1 MKRSY
6 SFLNSNS
13 KKRSKTIDDSTKKSS
28 LTLNSLQFFLVESKN
43 LFIDYLH
50 MSPIIFKHQLYS
62 LASNNCTLLDRELQ
76 EMFNQNQIRF
86 FHSDLGIM
94 LMFTN
99 DYQLLVEQQLNENN
113 LSSLSIEK
121 NRLKQRLTQDLLPNN
136 KRLSIDKNSL
146 ENGFDLNT
154 NDIHLLIQL
163 GLLLPKQ
170 IDQYWF
176 SIPNLAQFVACIEKG
191 RRTLIQILSRRTYR
205 EIPMN
210 EFRLRDT
217 KKQCLLGFDYHI
229 HDLIGANLA
238 HVIDAPTGPIV
249 KMGPEKFII

>member
-62 LASNNCTLLDRELQ
+62 LASNNCTLLDR
-76 EMFNQNQIRF
+76 
-86 FHSDLGIM
+86 IM